1 MYTLFAKGES
11 MHKAFLVRS
20 SFALAFF
27 AAAAAVHAQQLPDFT
42 QLVEKSA
49 PAVVNV
55 EATQSDSANPQ
66 GDVDD
71 QDVPEIFKRFF
82 GPGMRPHGGGGGG
95 ERHSLGSGF
104 IISPDGYVLTNNHVV
119 DGADEILIKLSDRRE
134 LEAKVIGTD
143 KESDVALLK
152 VNATGLPTVPL
163 GDSGKL
169 RPGQW
174 VVAIG
179 SPFGLDH
186 SITHGVVSYVGR
198 SNGGADQQYVP
209 FIQTDVPINRGNSGG
224 PLFNL
229 EGQVVGI
236 NSQIFSNTGGYMGVS
251 FAIPINVAMNTV
263 EQLKASGHV
272 SRGMIGVGIQAV
284 TREFAKTLGLP
295 NTGGALVMS
304 VAPGSSADKAEI
316 KVQDV
321 ILAYNGHPI
330 EQTSDLPL
338 LVGNTKPG
346 SQAQVKVFRDGKTL
360 TVPVTVGE
368 LPREKA
374 TLASLN
380 SEDGKLRNPLGISVE
395 DLTADQRK
403 QLGLKDS
410 AGVVISD
417 ITGAARRSALQPGDV
432 VLMVNRKQVKSVRE
446 FQDAVKDIK
455 EGDSTMLLVNRG
467 GTTQF
472 VAISVPKGKDRG

>member
-1 MYTLFAKGES
+1 
-11 MHKAFLVRS
+11 MHKAFLIRG
-20 SFALAFF
+20 SFALALI
-27 AAAAAVHAQQLPDFT
+27 AAAAAAQAQQLPDFT

-55 EATQSDSANPQ
+55 EATQSDSASPQ

-82 GPGMRPHGGGGGG
+82 GPGVRPHGGGGG

-104 IISPDGYVLTNNHVV
+104 IISSDGYVLTNNHVV

-134 LEAKVIGTD
+134 LDAKVIGTD

-152 VNATGLPTVPL
+152 VSATGLPTVPL

-229 EGQVVGI
+229 DGQVVGI

-295 NTGGALVMS
+295 NTSGALVMS
-304 VAPGSSADKAEI
+304 VAPGSSADKADI

-395 DLTADQRK
+395 DLTAEQRK

-410 AGVVISD
+410 SGVVISD

-432 VLMVNRKQVKSVRE
+432 VLMVNRKQVKTARE

-472 VAISVPKGKDRG
+472 VAISVPKGRDRG

>member
-1 MYTLFAKGES
+1 MPRTFAIRG
-11 MHKAFLVRS
+11 
-20 SFALAFF
+20 SFALALFV
-27 AAAAAVHAQQLPDFT
+27 AVAVAHAEQLPDFT
-42 QLVEKSA
+42 ALVEKAA

-55 EATQSDSANPQ
+55 EATQSDSANAQ
-66 GDVDD
+66 GDIDD

-82 GPGMRPHGGGGGG
+82 GPGVRPRGGGGG

-104 IISPDGYVLTNNHVV
+104 IISSDGYVLTNNHVV
-119 DGADEILIKLSDRRE
+119 DGADEIVIKLSDRRE
-134 LEAKVIGTD
+134 LDAKVIGTD
-143 KESDVALLK
+143 KQSDVALLK

-163 GDSGKL
+163 GDSTKL
-169 RPGQW
+169 KPGQW

-229 EGQVVGI
+229 DGQVVGI

-272 SRGMIGVGIQAV
+272 SRGVIGVGIQPV
-284 TREFAKTLGLP
+284 TKDFAKALGLP
-295 NTGGALVMS
+295 NTNGALVLS
-304 VAPGSSADKAEI
+304 VQPGSGADKADI
-316 KVQDV
+316 HVQDV
-321 ILAYNGHPI
+321 ILAYNGHAI

-346 SQAQVKVFRDGKTL
+346 SQAELKVFRDGKTFNAA
-360 TVPVTVGE
+360 VTVAE
-368 LPREKA
+368 LPRDKT
-374 TLASLN
+374 TLASLG
-380 SEDGKLRNPLGISVE
+380 SEGGKNRNRLGISVE
-395 DLTADQRK
+395 DLTVDQRK
-403 QLGLKDS
+403 QLGIKDQ
-410 AGVVISD
+410 GVVISD
-417 ITGAARRSALQPGDV
+417 ITGAARRSTLQPGDV
-432 VLMVNRKQVKSVRE
+432 VLMVNRKQVKSASE
-446 FQDAVKDIK
+446 FYDAVKDVK
-455 EGDSTMLLVNRG
+455 DGDSAMLLVKRG
-467 GTTQF
+467 EATQF
-472 VAISVPKGKDRG
+472 VAIAVPRGKERG

>member
-1 MYTLFAKGES
+1 MYTNFAKGGS
-11 MHKAFLVRS
+11 MHKAFPIRS
-20 SFALAFF
+20 SFALAFLV
-27 AAAAAVHAQQLPDFT
+27 ATAAVQAQQLPDFT

-82 GPGMRPHGGGGGG
+82 GPGMRPHGGGGG

-104 IISPDGYVLTNNHVV
+104 IISSDGYVLTNNHVV

-134 LEAKVIGTD
+134 LDAKVIGTD

-295 NTGGALVMS
+295 STSGALVMS

-374 TLASLN
+374 TLASL
-380 SEDGKLRNPLGISVE
+380 SSDDGKLRNPLGISVE

-403 QLGLKDS
+403 QLGLKDA

-432 VLMVNRKQVKSVRE
+432 VLMVNRKQVKSVLE